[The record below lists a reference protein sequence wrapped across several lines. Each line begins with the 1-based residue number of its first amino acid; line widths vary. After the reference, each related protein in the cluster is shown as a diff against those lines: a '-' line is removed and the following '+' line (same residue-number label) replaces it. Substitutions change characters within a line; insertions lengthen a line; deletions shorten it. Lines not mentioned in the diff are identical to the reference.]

1 MSNRDF
7 TTGGP
12 TNPTNRDKSLS
23 FYDNLIIPHDSQSAT
38 MPMRIR
44 ISFYPWDQN
53 LSPTLA
59 LT

>member
-1 MSNRDF
+1 MSERDF

-44 ISFYPWDQN
+44 ISFYP
-53 LSPTLA
+53 
-59 LT
+59 